1 MRRMLIVTVTVFVLS
16 MALCTLSAVNV
27 HRVTHEMRHLRSGA
41 ILHMEKG
48 EIQAVEETLAE
59 LANYLAEN
67 SGWLEIV
74 CSHDDIHEIKGAIID
89 AQASVEF
96 GIEDDFY
103 QAIYRF
109 GEGLD
114 HIASIEE
121 FRLSNFC

>member
-1 MRRMLIVTVTVFVLS
+1 MRRMLIVTIGLLILS
-16 MALCTLSAVNV
+16 MALCTLTAVNV
-27 HRVTHEMRHLRSGA
+27 HRVTHRMRHLRSEA
-41 ILHMEKG
+41 ILHMENG

-59 LANYLAEN
+59 LANNLAEN
-67 SGWLEIV
+67 SGWMEMV
-74 CSHDDIHEIKGAIID
+74 CSHDDIHEIKGAVID
-89 AQASVEF
+89 ARASVEF

-121 FRLSNFC
+121 FSWSNLC

>member
-1 MRRMLIVTVTVFVLS
+1 MRRLLIVTAALFVLA
-16 MALCTLSAVNV
+16 MGVCTLTAANV
-27 HRVTHEMRHLRSGA
+27 HRVTHHMRHLRSEA

-48 EIQAVEETLAE
+48 EIQEVEQALSE

-67 SGWLEIV
+67 TGWLEMV
-74 CSHDDIHEIKGAIID
+74 CDHDDIHEIKGEIID

-114 HIASIEE
+114 HIASVEE
-121 FRLSNFC
+121 FSLRNLC